1 MWDGAFCWPY
11 TAAGTLVVKPCPDYI
26 HGFNPNATASK
37 FCSENGTW
45 WRHPDLNLTWTN
57 YTLCGNG
64 IPAEDDGHV
73 FVVHIPVIKAISQVG
88 YSVSL
93 TLLLIACILLGSVRR
108 LRCPRNNLHL
118 QLFAS
123 FILRA
128 SVSLIR
134 DLTYGSSIEE
144 SKFLLH
150 CDLGY
155 LSTTE
160 KMHRRRIRVH
170 YEQLTEFESGRIIE
184 LKEAG

>member
-1 MWDGAFCWPY
+1 MVIF
-11 TAAGTLVVKPCPDYI
+11 TVT
-26 HGFNPNATASK
+26 ATASK

-64 IPAEDDGHV
+64 IPSQDDGHV
-73 FVVHIPVIKAISQVG
+73 FVNFRALLSFLSQVHIPVIKAISQVG

-144 SKFLLH
+144 VLFLFSIFVFFFRMYSIFI
-150 CDLGY
+150 C
-155 LSTTE
+155 
-160 KMHRRRIRVH
+160 H
-170 YEQLTEFESGRIIE
+170 YEAKF
-184 LKEAG
+184 

>member
-11 TAAGTLVVKPCPDYI
+11 TPAGTLVEKPCPDYVY
-26 HGFNPNATASK
+26 GFNPNATASK

-64 IPAEDDGHV
+64 NPVQDDGHV

-144 SKFLLH
+144 VFLTFLFK
-150 CDLGY
+150 LLY
-155 LSTTE
+155 L
-160 KMHRRRIRVH
+160 
-170 YEQLTEFESGRIIE
+170 F
-184 LKEAG
+184 